1 VKDKEH
7 IHGFSTPKGYFENF
21 DEQLF
26 LKIKEGPL
34 PKETGFSLPEGYM
47 DSFDERLFDRLYG
60 SSEAPIKVKPLYRT
74 KRFLYMVSV
83 AASIALMFSVINF
96 DTDLPKAF
104 DELSVSTIERY
115 IDEGK
120 LELDSY
126 DIGAL
131 LSDEEMSNL
140 NLEDELYLEETLQE
154 YLLENLDD
162 TNLLIE

>member
-1 VKDKEH
+1 MKDKRH
-7 IHGFSTPKGYFENF
+7 IHGFSAPKDYFENF

-26 LKIKEGPL
+26 QKIEEENL
-34 PKETGFSLPEGYM
+34 PKETGLSVPEGYM
-47 DSFDERLFDRLYG
+47 DSFEERLFDRFNN
-60 SSEAPIKVKPLYRT
+60 SSEIPKKVIPLF
-74 KRFLYMVSV
+74 KNKKILYV
-83 AASIALMFSVINF
+83 ASIAASLAIFFSVVNF
-96 DTDLPKAF
+96 DNDITKAF
-104 DELSVSTIERY
+104 SELNTSIIEEY

-131 LSDEEMSNL
+131 LSDEEMANL
-140 NLEDELYLEETLQE
+140 SLEGELYLEETLQE

>member
-1 VKDKEH
+1 MKDKEH

-26 LKIKEGPL
+26 QKIEEENL
-34 PKETGFSLPEGYM
+34 PKEAGFSVPEGYM
-47 DSFDERLFDRLYG
+47 DSFEERLFDRFYG
-60 SSEAPIKVKPLYRT
+60 SSETPNKVISLYKS
-74 KRFLYMVSV
+74 KRFLY
-83 AASIALMFSVINF
+83 AASIAASLAILFSVVNF
-96 DTDLPKAF
+96 DNDLPKAF
-104 DELSVSTIERY
+104 NELSVSTIEQY

-126 DIGAL
+126 DIVAL

-140 NLEDELYLEETLQE
+140 TLESELFLDETLQE